1 MIIWFD
7 KMSFDNDF
15 LFETKAPSWS
25 NFKAH
30 WTWHKQADPGMQDI
44 YSMFMYSSKIVD
56 TVWMDVEK
64 TESLT

>member
-1 MIIWFD
+1 
-7 KMSFDNDF
+7 
-15 LFETKAPSWS
+15 
-25 NFKAH
+25 
-30 WTWHKQADPGMQDI
+30 MQDI